1 VAAMPLVETRE
12 AAAPATSAAEKFR
25 LVIIMVLILCI
36 EGVKSAAEGL
46 PAEGS
51 GDGSLAVIVVEK
63 SIPPKRSD
71 KICSACILVWHSAA
85 LRMREDVS

>member
-1 VAAMPLVETRE
+1 M
-12 AAAPATSAAEKFR
+12 SADR
-25 LVIIMVLILCI
+25 LDAIVIGA
-36 EGVKSAAEGL
+36 GVEGL
-46 PAEGS
+46 TAAIA
-51 GDGSLAVIVVEK
+51 LARAGLSVIVVEK

>member
-1 VAAMPLVETRE
+1 MPLVETRE

-51 GDGSLAVIVVEK
+51 LAMSLSLKRAFRRSARTK
-63 SIPPKRSD
+63 SALLAFWSG
-71 KICSACILVWHSAA
+71 ILAA
-85 LRMREDVS
+85 LRMREGVS